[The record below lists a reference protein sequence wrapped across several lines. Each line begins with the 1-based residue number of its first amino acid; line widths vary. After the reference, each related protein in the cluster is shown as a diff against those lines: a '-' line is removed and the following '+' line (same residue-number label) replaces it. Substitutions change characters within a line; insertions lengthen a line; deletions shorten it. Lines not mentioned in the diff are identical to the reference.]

1 MRYIAALFLIM
12 FGWADVLYVDVPAPE
27 YSIYGDALT
36 VDNATYKVSIG
47 APDVPCRT
55 VTLAIPPGAIVD
67 NVRFRGARNEIG
79 TLIIQP
85 KLPPFSLSDVQ
96 INKELNELYEKQ
108 KERYYSTNTIYPAE
122 YGKLQSTGGLRKYSL
137 MTVDCYHFAYNP
149 VTQQLFYAPNITVE
163 INYHMPAPGSDRAV
177 FWEHLK
183 NDITFDEIAAEK
195 IFNHGQA
202 QAWYH
207 TPTPAR
213 ANGFHIICQSSQ
225 TDAVNNLVSY
235 RQNQGFDVQVVTTE
249 HIDSTV
255 DGTDLPQ
262 KIRNYLRAN
271 ITDIQYALF
280 VGFITNMPMRY
291 MVPVNNSPGWYY
303 LPTDLYYG
311 DLTDPDS
318 LSWNSDGDAYYGE
331 VFNGSYDPPGDDNPD
346 YYQDIHVGRIPVDH
360 PAAASICSTIIAFD
374 SNIDVSYKE
383 AALLPASIP
392 FYENENH
399 GGGPLWD
406 GAGDMEALMDAGI
419 IDRANAVYLYETA
432 GLSPSTYTGTDS
444 LCRMNQIA
452 YWNRKGIMYEYH
464 HGNPTGYARLIWTW
478 DDGDSVPEDP
488 ELQFALCLSL
498 SDVSQIDN
506 DYSSTTILRS
516 CSCGK
521 PTVYNITM
529 ELMAQGVSSSVISGS
544 DLVWAIYS
552 DRGGLPHHFLE
563 RLLVDTTITHGV
575 IGDAFTLAKIDFM
588 DATGWWP
595 NGYVLTHFCDPAT
608 RHMGRLTSVETHEQ
622 ITPTPLFSVYP
633 NPTTRSV
640 AIYVQQSI
648 GKDIELDVFDNSGRL
663 VQTVF
668 TGTVE
673 ASRTLTT
680 ELPTGIYFVRYQ
692 DAKQTQFKKVVV
704 VNK

>member
-1 MRYIAALFLIM
+1 MRYITALCLVM
-12 FGWADVLYVDVPAPE
+12 FGWAEVMYVDIPAPDYNIHGDVLA
-27 YSIYGDALT
+27 
-36 VDNATYKVSIG
+36 VDNATYKLSIG

-55 VTLAIPPGAIVD
+55 VTLAVPPGAIVD
-67 NVRFRGARNEIG
+67 NVRFHGARHEIG
-79 TLIIQP
+79 TFTIQP
-85 KLPPFSLSDVQ
+85 KLPPLSLSDAQ

-108 KERYYSTNTIYPAE
+108 RAQYYSNNTIYPGE
-122 YGKLQSTGGLRKYSL
+122 YGKLQSKGGLRKYSL
-137 MTVDCYHFAYNP
+137 VTVDCYHFAYNP
-149 VTQQLFYAPNITVE
+149 VTQQLFYTPNITVE
-163 INYHMPAPGSDRAV
+163 INYHMPQPGSERAA
-177 FWEHLK
+177 FWEQLK
-183 NDITFDEIAAEK
+183 DDITFDEIAAEK
-195 IFNHGQA
+195 IYNYEQV
-202 QAWYH
+202 QTWYRTL
-207 TPTPAR
+207 TPKR
-213 ANGFHIICQSSQ
+213 ANGFHIILQSSQ
-225 TDAVNNLVSY
+225 TDAVNDLVSY
-235 RQNQGFDVQVVTTE
+235 RQSQGFDVHVVTTE

-291 MVPVNNSPGWYY
+291 TVPVNNSPGWYY

-331 VFNGSYDPPGDDNPD
+331 VFNSNYDPLGDDDPD
-346 YYQDIHVGRIPVDH
+346 YHQDIHVGRIPVDH
-360 PAAASICSTIIAFD
+360 PTAAAICSTIIAFD
-374 SNIDVSYKE
+374 SNTDASYKE

-419 IDRANAVYLYETA
+419 IDRGNAVYLYEMA
-432 GLSPSTYTGTDS
+432 GLGPSTYSGTDS
-444 LCRMNQIA
+444 LCRMNQIG
-452 YWNRKGIMYEYH
+452 YWDRKGIMYEYH
-464 HGNPTGYARLIWTW
+464 HGSPTSYARLIWTW
-478 DDGDSVPEDP
+478 DDGDSVPEDA
-488 ELQFALCLSL
+488 ELQFVLCLTV
-498 SDVSQIDN
+498 SDVSLINN

-544 DLVWAIYS
+544 GLVWAIFS
-552 DRGGLPHHFLE
+552 DRGGVPHHFLE
-563 RLLVDTTITHGV
+563 RLLVDTTVTHGV

-595 NGYVLTHFCDPAT
+595 NGYVLTHFCDPTT
-608 RHMGRLTSVETHEQ
+608 RHMGRLTSVETHTHT
-622 ITPTPLFSVYP
+622 TPTPLFSVYP
-633 NPTTRSV
+633 NPTTHSLTIHMQPSKSRD
-640 AIYVQQSI
+640 VQI
-648 GKDIELDVFDNSGRL
+648 DVFDNTGRL

-673 ASRTLTT
+673 ASRILTT
-680 ELPTGIYFVRYQ
+680 ELSTGIYFVRYQ
-692 DAKQTQFKKVVV
+692 DTEQTEFRKVVV
-704 VNK
+704 VK